1 MPVYQNMWI
10 HSCVW
15 WEGLRRLDA
24 DSSLSNVKISSL
36 VNSLHNPNEK
46 VWLVN
51 KGNWVPPSF
60 WSSLEIANYACA
72 SFPLEPL
79 RKHSTAKSF
88 QDGVRWLLFHFK
100 PQNGPGRILLSQI
113 WGVWFPIHHLFFDL
127 SEPNLLLRFTEYIP
141 QVHWV
146 EKSRKHSG
154 KTALLPQE
162 QERGTKNRN
171 RFNGVTAQGKQ
182 KGPGIPLLEMKGF
195 HVHQPGS
202 AGVKHWWGP
211 GGSDNDSFS

>member
-1 MPVYQNMWI
+1 MWI

-36 VNSLHNPNEK
+36 VNSLHNPKEK

-51 KGNWVPPSF
+51 KGNWVPPSL

-100 PQNGPGRILLSQI
+100 PQNGPGCILLSQI
-113 WGVWFPIHHLFFDL
+113 WGCVVSRSSLIFWFVGTK
-127 SEPNLLLRFTEYIP
+127 SFTEIHRIYTP
-141 QVHWV
+141 
-146 EKSRKHSG
+146 SSLTG
-154 KTALLPQE
+154 KIQE
-162 QERGTKNRN
+162 AQWKNSLTPSGTKKEEQKTGTDLTVLQPRANRKVWA
-171 RFNGVTAQGKQ
+171 F
-182 KGPGIPLLEMKGF
+182 LC
-195 HVHQPGS
+195 
-202 AGVKHWWGP
+202 
-211 GGSDNDSFS
+211 